1 MGPVSGSDSETVKQ
15 EKVMVRKLAEE
26 EAGKIISDVLEKVLG
41 SKTIWVEMRRMWIG
55 ESVLY
60 KYTRVFHIIV
70 LSSQTNVFT
79 MVTTFPDYLG
89 QK

>member
-1 MGPVSGSDSETVKQ
+1 MVPIPCYDSEAMGQ
-15 EKVMVRKLAEE
+15 EKVALRKLAEE